1 MARFD
6 FGYLCDC
13 NNNLFSIK
21 MLFDDSYKTIVNHT
35 EGFFKDRG
43 SKFISHAYPVKTEE
57 DVKEILAQLRKDYYD
72 ARHHCYAYILNPDK
86 SAFRINDDGEPSG
99 SAGKPIHGQ
108 LLSYDLTNVLVV
120 VIRYFGGTKLGIP
133 GLINA
138 YREATRDALEQAEI
152 ITLTVDEY
160 FEIEYEYPL
169 MGNVMRIIKDENLEQ
184 VNTQFEINCKI
195 ELRVR
200 KNDYQRIA
208 DEFGKI
214 HGVKLKHLRTK

>member
-1 MARFD
+1 
-6 FGYLCDC
+6 
-13 NNNLFSIK
+13 
-21 MLFDDSYKTIVNHT
+21 MLFDDSYKTIVNHS

-72 ARHHCYAYILNPDK
+72 ARHHCYSYILNPDK

-108 LLSYDLTNVLVV
+108 LLSYDLTNTLVV

-138 YREATRDALEQAEI
+138 YREATRDALNQAEI
-152 ITLTVDEY
+152 ITKTINEY
-160 FEIEYEYPL
+160 FQIEYEYPL

-184 VNTQFEINCKI
+184 INTQFEISCKI
-195 ELRVR
+195 EMRVR

>member
-1 MARFD
+1 
-6 FGYLCDC
+6 
-13 NNNLFSIK
+13 
-21 MLFDDSYKTIVNHT
+21 MLFEDSYKTIVNHS

-57 DVKEILAQLRKDYYD
+57 EVKDILTQLRKDYYD

-108 LLSYDLTNVLVV
+108 LLSYDLTNILVV

-138 YREATRDALEQAEI
+138 YREATRDALNQTEVI
-152 ITLTVDEY
+152 SKTINEY
-160 FEIEYEYPL
+160 FEIEYQYPL
-169 MGNVMRIIKDENLEQ
+169 MGNVMRIIKEENLKQ
-184 VNTQFEINCKI
+184 INTQFEISCKI

-200 KNDYQRIA
+200 KKDYPHIA
-208 DEFGKI
+208 DEFRKI
-214 HGVKLKHLRTK
+214 HGVSLKHLRTK

>member
-1 MARFD
+1 
-6 FGYLCDC
+6 
-13 NNNLFSIK
+13 
-21 MLFDDSYKTIVNHT
+21 MLFDDSYKTIVNHS

-72 ARHHCYAYILNPDK
+72 ARHHCYSYILNPDK

-108 LLSYDLTNVLVV
+108 LLSYDLTNTLVV

-138 YREATRDALEQAEI
+138 YREATRDALNQTEI
-152 ITLTVDEY
+152 ITKTINEY
-160 FEIEYEYPL
+160 FQIEYEYPL

-184 VNTQFEINCKI
+184 INTQFEISCKI
-195 ELRVR
+195 EMRVR

>member
-1 MARFD
+1 
-6 FGYLCDC
+6 
-13 NNNLFSIK
+13 
-21 MLFDDSYKTIVNHT
+21 MLFDDSYKTIVNHS

-72 ARHHCYAYILNPDK
+72 ARHHCYSYILNPDK

-108 LLSYDLTNVLVV
+108 LLSYDLTNILVV

-138 YREATRDALEQAEI
+138 YREATRDALNQTEI
-152 ITLTVDEY
+152 ITKTINEY
-160 FEIEYEYPL
+160 FQIEYEYPL
-169 MGNVMRIIKDENLEQ
+169 LGNVMRIIKDENLEQ
-184 VNTQFEINCKI
+184 INTQFEISCKI
-195 ELRVR
+195 EMRVR

-214 HGVKLKHLRTK
+214 HGVKLVHLRTK

>member
-1 MARFD
+1 
-6 FGYLCDC
+6 
-13 NNNLFSIK
+13 
-21 MLFDDSYKTIVNHT
+21 MLFDDSYKTIVSHT
-35 EGFFKDRG
+35 EGFFKGRG
-43 SKFISHAYPVKTEE
+43 SKFISHAYPVKTEQE
-57 DVKEILAQLRKDYYD
+57 VKDILAQLRKDYYD

-138 YREATRDALEQAEI
+138 YREATRDALDQAEI

-184 VNTQFEINCKI
+184 INTQFEINCKI
-195 ELRVR
+195 EMKVR
-200 KNDYQRIA
+200 KNDFPRIEEA
-208 DEFGKI
+208 FSKI
-214 HGVKLKHLRTK
+214 HGVKLKRLKTK

>member
-1 MARFD
+1 
-6 FGYLCDC
+6 
-13 NNNLFSIK
+13 
-21 MLFDDSYKTIVNHT
+21 MLFDDSYKTIVNHS

-72 ARHHCYAYILNPDK
+72 ARHHCYSYILNPDK

-108 LLSYDLTNVLVV
+108 LLSYDLTNTLVV

-138 YREATRDALEQAEI
+138 YREATRDALNQTEI
-152 ITLTVDEY
+152 ITKTINEY
-160 FEIEYEYPL
+160 FQIEYEYPL

-184 VNTQFEINCKI
+184 INTQFEISCKI
-195 ELRVR
+195 EMRVR
-200 KNDYQRIA
+200 KNDYQHIA

-214 HGVKLKHLRTK
+214 HGVKLVHLRTK

>member
-1 MARFD
+1 MKA
-6 FGYLCDC
+6 
-13 NNNLFSIK
+13 
-21 MLFDDSYKTIVNHT
+21 
-35 EGFFKDRG
+35 
-43 SKFISHAYPVKTEE
+43 
-57 DVKEILAQLRKDYYD
+57 ILAQLRKDYYD

-86 SAFRINDDGEPSG
+86 SVFRINDDGEPSG

-108 LLSYDLTNVLVV
+108 LLSYDLTNTLVV

-138 YREATRDALEQAEI
+138 YREATKDALDQADI

-184 VNTQFEINCKI
+184 INTQFEINCKI

-214 HGVKLKHLRTK
+214 HGVKLVHLRTK

>member
-1 MARFD
+1 
-6 FGYLCDC
+6 
-13 NNNLFSIK
+13 
-21 MLFDDSYKTIVNHT
+21 MLFDDSYKTIVNHS

-108 LLSYDLTNVLVV
+108 LLSYDLTNTLVV

-138 YREATRDALEQAEI
+138 YREATRDALNQTEI
-152 ITLTVDEY
+152 ITKTINEY
-160 FEIEYEYPL
+160 FQIEYEYPL

-184 VNTQFEINCKI
+184 INTQFEISCKI
-195 ELRVR
+195 EMRVR

-214 HGVKLKHLRTK
+214 HGVKLVHLRTK

>member
-1 MARFD
+1 
-6 FGYLCDC
+6 
-13 NNNLFSIK
+13 
-21 MLFDDSYKTIVNHT
+21 MLFDDSYKTIVNHS

-57 DVKEILAQLRKDYYD
+57 DVKAILAQLRKDYYD

-108 LLSYDLTNVLVV
+108 LLSYDLTNTLVV

-138 YREATRDALEQAEI
+138 YREATRDALNQTEI
-152 ITLTVDEY
+152 ITKTINEY
-160 FEIEYEYPL
+160 FQIEYEYPL

-184 VNTQFEINCKI
+184 INTQFEISCKI
-195 ELRVR
+195 EMCVR

>member
-1 MARFD
+1 
-6 FGYLCDC
+6 
-13 NNNLFSIK
+13 
-21 MLFDDSYKTIVNHT
+21 MLFDDSYKTIVNHS

-72 ARHHCYAYILNPDK
+72 ARHHCYSYILNPDK

-108 LLSYDLTNVLVV
+108 LLSYDLTNTLVV

-138 YREATRDALEQAEI
+138 YREATRDALNQTEI
-152 ITLTVDEY
+152 ITKTINEY
-160 FEIEYEYPL
+160 FQIEYEYPL

-184 VNTQFEINCKI
+184 INTQFEISCKI
-195 ELRVR
+195 EMRVR

-214 HGVKLKHLRTK
+214 HGVKLVHLRTK

>member
-1 MARFD
+1 MGWFD
-6 FGYLCDC
+6 FGYLCYC
-13 NNNLFSIK
+13 NHKLFSVN
-21 MLFDDSYKTIVNHT
+21 MLFDDSYKTIVSHT

-43 SKFISHAYPVKTEE
+43 SKFISHAYPVKTEQE
-57 DVKEILAQLRKDYYD
+57 VKDILAQLRKDYYD

-138 YREATRDALEQAEI
+138 YREATRDALDQAEI

-184 VNTQFEINCKI
+184 INTQFEINCKI
-195 ELRVR
+195 EMKVR
-200 KNDYQRIA
+200 KNDFPRIEEA
-208 DEFGKI
+208 FNKI
-214 HGVKLKHLRTK
+214 HGVKLKRLKTK

>member
-1 MARFD
+1 
-6 FGYLCDC
+6 
-13 NNNLFSIK
+13 

-43 SKFISHAYPVKTEE
+43 SKFISHAYPVKNEE
-57 DVKEILAQLRKDYYD
+57 DVKAILAQLRKDYYD

-138 YREATRDALEQAEI
+138 YREATKDALDQAEI

-160 FEIEYEYPL
+160 FKIEYEYPL
-169 MGNVMRIIKDENLEQ
+169 MGNVMRIIKDENLDQ

-195 ELRVR
+195 ELRIR

>member
-1 MARFD
+1 
-6 FGYLCDC
+6 
-13 NNNLFSIK
+13 
-21 MLFDDSYKTIVNHT
+21 MLFDDSYKTIVNHS

-57 DVKEILAQLRKDYYD
+57 DVKDILAQLRKDYYD
-72 ARHHCYAYILNPDK
+72 ARHHCYSYILNPDK

-99 SAGKPIHGQ
+99 SAGKPIYGQ
-108 LLSYDLTNVLVV
+108 LLSYDLTNTLVV

-138 YREATRDALEQAEI
+138 YREATRDALNQTEI
-152 ITLTVDEY
+152 ITKTINEY
-160 FEIEYEYPL
+160 FQIEYEYPL

-184 VNTQFEINCKI
+184 INTQFEISCKI
-195 ELRVR
+195 EMRVR
-200 KNDYQRIA
+200 KNDYQRIT
-208 DEFGKI
+208 DSFGKI

>member
-1 MARFD
+1 
-6 FGYLCDC
+6 
-13 NNNLFSIK
+13 
-21 MLFDDSYKTIVNHT
+21 MLFDDSYKTIVNHS

-72 ARHHCYAYILNPDK
+72 ARHHCYSYILNPDK

-108 LLSYDLTNVLVV
+108 LLSYDLTNTLVV

-138 YREATRDALEQAEI
+138 YREATRDALNQTEI
-152 ITLTVDEY
+152 ITKTINEY
-160 FEIEYEYPL
+160 FQIEYEYPL

-184 VNTQFEINCKI
+184 INTQFEISCKI
-195 ELRVR
+195 EMRVR

-208 DEFGKI
+208 DEFWKI

>member
-1 MARFD
+1 
-6 FGYLCDC
+6 
-13 NNNLFSIK
+13 
-21 MLFDDSYKTIVNHT
+21 MLFDDSYKTIVNHS

-72 ARHHCYAYILNPDK
+72 ARHHCYSYILNPDK

-108 LLSYDLTNVLVV
+108 LLSYDLTNTLVV
-120 VIRYFGGTKLGIP
+120 VIRYFGGTKMGIP

-138 YREATRDALEQAEI
+138 YREATRDALNQTEI
-152 ITLTVDEY
+152 ITKTINEY
-160 FEIEYEYPL
+160 FQIEYEYPL

-184 VNTQFEINCKI
+184 INTQFEISCKI
-195 ELRVR
+195 EMRVR

-214 HGVKLKHLRTK
+214 HGVKLVHLRTK

>member
-1 MARFD
+1 
-6 FGYLCDC
+6 
-13 NNNLFSIK
+13 
-21 MLFDDSYKTIVNHT
+21 MLFDDSYKTIVNHS

-57 DVKEILAQLRKDYYD
+57 EIKAILAQLRKDYYD

-86 SAFRINDDGEPSG
+86 SAYRINDDGEPSG

-108 LLSYDLTNVLVV
+108 LLSYDLTNTLVV

-138 YREATRDALEQAEI
+138 YREATKDALNQADI

-160 FEIEYEYPL
+160 FQIEYEYPL
-169 MGNVMRIIKDENLEQ
+169 MGNVMRIIKDEHLDQ

>member
-1 MARFD
+1 
-6 FGYLCDC
+6 
-13 NNNLFSIK
+13 
-21 MLFDDSYKTIVNHT
+21 MLFEDSYKTIVNHS

-57 DVKEILAQLRKDYYD
+57 EVKDILTQLRKDYYD

-108 LLSYDLTNVLVV
+108 LLSYDLTNILVV

-138 YREATRDALEQAEI
+138 YREATRDALNQTEVI
-152 ITLTVDEY
+152 SKTINEY
-160 FEIEYEYPL
+160 FEIEYQYPL
-169 MGNVMRIIKDENLEQ
+169 MGNVMRIIKEENLKQ
-184 VNTQFEINCKI
+184 INTQFEISCKI

-200 KNDYQRIA
+200 KKDYPRIA
-208 DEFGKI
+208 DEFRKI
-214 HGVKLKHLRTK
+214 HGVSLKHLRTK

>member
-1 MARFD
+1 
-6 FGYLCDC
+6 
-13 NNNLFSIK
+13 
-21 MLFDDSYKTIVNHT
+21 MLFDDSYKTIVNHS

-57 DVKEILAQLRKDYYD
+57 DVKDILAQLRKDYYD
-72 ARHHCYAYILNPDK
+72 ARHHCYSYILNPDK

-108 LLSYDLTNVLVV
+108 LLSYDLTNTLVV

-138 YREATRDALEQAEI
+138 YREATRDALNQTEI
-152 ITLTVDEY
+152 ITKTINEY
-160 FEIEYEYPL
+160 FQIEYEYPL

-184 VNTQFEINCKI
+184 INTQFEISCKI
-195 ELRVR
+195 EMRVR
-200 KNDYQRIA
+200 KNDYQRIT
-208 DEFGKI
+208 DSFGKI